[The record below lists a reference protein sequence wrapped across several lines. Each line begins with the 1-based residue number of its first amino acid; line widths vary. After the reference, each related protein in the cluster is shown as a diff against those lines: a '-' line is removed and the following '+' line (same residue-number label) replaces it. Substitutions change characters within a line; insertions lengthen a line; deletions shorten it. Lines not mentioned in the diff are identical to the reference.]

1 VFWFSVRIRQQY
13 MYFLQV
19 VGSRCWCGLT
29 SCLFFCSLRGQLLV
43 SLRESHDGSRSGRFA
58 NVAFGC
64 GKGEKRQV
72 ISFHHFGV
80 VCSLTAVEVV

>member
-1 VFWFSVRIRQQY
+1 
-13 MYFLQV
+13 
-19 VGSRCWCGLT
+19 
-29 SCLFFCSLRGQLLV
+29 LRGHLLV

-64 GKGEKRQV
+64 GKGEERQV

-80 VCSLTAVEVV
+80 ACSVAAMEVV